1 MRTDTCATVYKWSR
15 CGVGTGGVFTSYVD
29 CGRGGV
35 LRTFVTQRRHAE
47 RYRHIVRTL
56 VRHGLGGV
64 VGPVDVGGR
73 IRQRVPGLGR
83 SLDPGRDALR
93 RSRPVHL
100 REALE
105 ELGPAFVK
113 LGQILSTRADLL
125 PPAYIVELERLQD
138 QVPSEPFD
146 QIRQTV
152 ERELG
157 TTIGEAFR
165 RFDEAPLAAAS
176 IGQVHAAEFWDGTRV
191 VVKVQRTGIEQVI
204 AEDLD
209 ILAEMARIGE
219 TRSTLLRQADVTGLV
234 KEFSWTI
241 RSELDYRREAANA
254 DQFHSAIN
262 DGSTLRIPETFP
274 IYSSRRVLTME
285 RIDGLRIDQLPG
297 RALDAVSPEEIA
309 RRLVATTADQIL
321 RMGMFH
327 ADPHPGNFVV
337 CSNGALGILD
347 YGMVGR
353 IDERLRERLM
363 LLAIAVSARDPARI
377 VDELSL
383 LGVLTTGWDRNL
395 MERDVSHLLGQYV
408 GASLRELPLSMILQD
423 VMNLIRRHGIR
434 MPSELAL
441 LAKTASML
449 EALSRRLDP
458 DFNVIAVVEPMIGNA
473 SREFLTPGFWID
485 RFRLLPLDTLLLTAA
500 MPGHIQ
506 RLLSRIDRNDLT
518 FHVHFDELPETLRS
532 LNGMVNRLAFAIM
545 TAAAWL
551 GTIAVFLVVDPGL
564 TGFPGIL
571 FAAAF
576 LALAG
581 MVVYGMYSVWR
592 SGR

>member
-1 MRTDTCATVYKWSR
+1 M
-15 CGVGTGGVFTSYVD
+15 
-29 CGRGGV
+29 
-35 LRTFVTQRRHAE
+35 LHTFITHRRHAE
-47 RYRHIVRTL
+47 RYRQIVRAL
-56 VRHGLGGV
+56 VRHGLGGL
-64 VGPVDVGGR
+64 VGPVDVAGR
-73 IRQRVPGLGR
+73 IRQRVPGLNR
-83 SLDPGRDALR
+83 TLDPGRDALR

-105 ELGPAFVK
+105 ELGPTFVK

-125 PPAYIVELERLQD
+125 PPAYIAELERLQD
-138 QVPSEPFD
+138 QVPSEPFE
-146 QIRQTV
+146 QIRSTV

-157 TTIGEAFR
+157 RSIEAAFR
-165 RFDEAPLAAAS
+165 CFEELPLAAAS
-176 IGQVHAAEFWDGTRV
+176 IGQVHAAELPDGVRV
-191 VVKVQRTGIEQVI
+191 VVKVQRTGIEHII

-209 ILAEMARIGE
+209 ILADMARIGE
-219 TRSTLLRQADVTGLV
+219 SRSTLLRQADVTGLV

-254 DQFHSAIN
+254 DLFHVTLD
-262 DGSTLRIPETFP
+262 DGVKFRVPRTFP
-274 IYSSRRVLTME
+274 THSSRRVLTME
-285 RIDGLRIDQLPG
+285 RIDGQRIDQLRQQVDIG
-297 RALDAVSPEEIA
+297 VSAQDIA

-321 RMGMFH
+321 RIGTFH

-337 CSNGALGILD
+337 CANGALGILD
-347 YGMVGR
+347 YGMVGT

-363 LLAIAVSARDPARI
+363 LLAIAVSARDSSRI
-377 VDELSL
+377 VDELAL
-383 LGVLTTGWDRNL
+383 LGVLSVGWDRRQ
-395 MERDVSHLLGQYV
+395 MERDVSHLVSQYV
-408 GASLRELPLSMILQD
+408 GASLRELPLSTILQD

-449 EALSRRLDP
+449 ESLSRRLDP
-458 DFNVIAVVEPMIGNA
+458 DINVIAVVEPMIRGA
-473 SREFLTPGFWID
+473 SREFMSPGFWAG
-485 RFRLLPLDTLLLTAA
+485 RFKLLPLDTMLLTAA

-518 FHVHFDELPETLRS
+518 FHVHYDELPETLRS

-551 GTIAVFLVVDPGL
+551 GTIAIFLAVDPDL
-564 TGFPGIL
+564 TGFAGVLFGI
-571 FAAAF
+571 AF
-576 LALAG
+576 LVLAVLV
-581 MVVYGMYSVWR
+581 MYGMYSLWR

>member
-1 MRTDTCATVYKWSR
+1 M
-15 CGVGTGGVFTSYVD
+15 
-29 CGRGGV
+29 
-35 LRTFVTQRRHAE
+35 LQTFIIQRRHAE
-47 RYRHIVRTL
+47 RYRVIVRTL
-56 VRHGLGGV
+56 MRHGLGGL

-73 IRQRVPGLGR
+73 IRQRLPGLSR
-83 SLDPGRDALR
+83 PLDPARDALR

-125 PPAYIVELERLQD
+125 PPAYIAELERLQD
-138 QVPSEPFD
+138 QVPSEPFAA
-146 QIRQTV
+146 IRQTV
-152 ERELG
+152 ESELG
-157 TTIGEAFR
+157 TTIESGFR
-165 RFDEAPLAAAS
+165 RFEEVPLAAAS
-176 IGQVHAAEFWDGTRV
+176 IGQVHAAVLPDGTPV
-191 VVKVQRTGIEQVI
+191 VVKVQRADVDATI

-209 ILAEMARIGE
+209 ILADMARVGE
-219 TRSTLLRQADVTGLV
+219 ARSTLLRQADVVGLV

-241 RSELDYRREAANA
+241 RAELDYRREAANA
-254 DQFHSAIN
+254 DLFHTALN
-262 DGSTLRIPETFP
+262 DNTTVRIPRSCPTH
-274 IYSSRRVLTME
+274 SSRRVLTME
-285 RIDGLRIDQLPG
+285 RIDGDRIDRLAQ
-297 RALDAVSPEEIA
+297 RAETAVSAPDIA
-309 RRLVATTADQIL
+309 RRLVATTADQVL
-321 RMGMFH
+321 RIGLFH
-327 ADPHPGNFVV
+327 AGPHAGNFVV
-337 CSNGALGILD
+337 CDNGALGILD
-347 YGMVGR
+347 FGMVGT

-363 LLAIAVSARDPARI
+363 LLAIAVSERDSSRI

-383 LGVLTTGWDRNL
+383 LGVLSPGWDRRL
-395 MERDVSHLLGQYV
+395 MERDVSHLVSQYV
-408 GASLRELPLSMILQD
+408 GASLRELPLSMILTD
-423 VMNLIRRHGIR
+423 VMSLIRRHGIR

-458 DFNVIAVVEPMIGNA
+458 DINVIAVVDPMIRGA
-473 SREFLTPGFWID
+473 LREFYTPGFWAS
-485 RFRLLPLDTLLLTAA
+485 RFKLLPLDTMLLTAS

-518 FHVHFDELPETLRS
+518 FHVHYDELPETLRS

-551 GTIAVFLVVDPGL
+551 GTIVIFLAVDPDL
-564 TGFPGIL
+564 AAFPGFL
-571 FAAAF
+571 FMLVFAV
-576 LALAG
+576 LGG